1 MRRLRAWFS
10 RLGELFGRRRR
21 EQDFAAE
28 MNSHLQLHIE
38 DNLRAGMS
46 PVQARREAL
55 MKLGG
60 IEQTKENYRERRG
73 LPLLEV
79 FFQDLRFGARML
91 RKNPG
96 FTLVAVLTLALGIAA
111 NSTIFSFVSAV
122 LYTRPPVSD
131 PDRLSVV
138 YGLSPIHMWGSGL
151 NPVSAPN
158 YFTWKHENQV
168 FTELAASNPYNS
180 LNLTGGGDPE
190 RVSAV
195 RVTANYFSVL
205 GASPEIGRTFAAGE
219 DHEGYNRVVVLSHR
233 LWERKFGSDPGLVG
247 KAIRL
252 NNERYT
258 VIGVMPFQFRLMSFQ
273 GEVWTPL
280 VLDESQQGAA
290 ARQER
295 DLYLFGRLKPGVTLE
310 TAQANVKTLGAL
322 AAKNFPETDNGW
334 GANTLSLQEYMIHD
348 FNAGPAFILLLSAVG
363 LVLLIACAN
372 ISGLMLARATGRSKE
387 MAVRIAIG
395 AGRTR
400 LVRQL
405 MTEALLIAALGAG
418 AGLAFTI
425 AGERVMQAA
434 LSFNDAV
441 KLIELKIDW
450 RVLSFTSAIALFSA
464 VLFGLAPALKARSVE
479 IFATLKNESA
489 TASSNKKKNRL
500 RSVLVAGE
508 VALAVVLLSG
518 AGILIQG
525 IVEGTRR
532 NMGFDPQRILTA
544 QITLPESRYK
554 QPSAQIQFYRELV
567 SRLSS
572 MPGAKSAAITSVL
585 PGAGPEEIPFR
596 LRGQENLPAGEL
608 AHARYCVVSTHY
620 FEASG
625 TTIIAGRDFS
635 AADDAHAPL
644 VALVSQKLAEQ
655 FFPHGDA
662 IGSQIRIDSADA
674 ATNPWRTI
682 VGIVQNVK
690 GWPLRFI
697 DDPEI
702 YEPFEQRPMA
712 EAAVMVRG
720 ISDANSLAP
729 GLREAVWSID
739 RDQPIGQLMSLPDI
753 LENEVAGDKIMGKMM
768 GTFAVLALALSGL
781 GIYGLVAY
789 TVGQRRREIGIR
801 VALGAGKQ
809 SILRLVIMDGLKLAL
824 IGVAVGLTCA
834 LPLPKAFGSLF
845 QDYHISGGWIFL
857 SVPILITGVAML
869 ACYLP
874 ARRASRVDPIVALR
888 YE

>member
-1 MRRLRAWFS
+1 
-10 RLGELFGRRRR
+10 
-21 EQDFAAE
+21 
-28 MNSHLQLHIE
+28 
-38 DNLRAGMS
+38 
-46 PVQARREAL
+46 

-60 IEQTKENYRERRG
+60 VEQTKENYRERRG
-73 LPLLEV
+73 LPLVEIFL
-79 FFQDLRFGARML
+79 QDLRFGARML

-122 LYTRPPVSD
+122 LYSRPPVSD
-131 PDRLSVV
+131 PDRLAVV
-138 YGLSPIHMWGSGL
+138 YGLSPVHMWGAGL
-151 NPVSAPN
+151 YPVSAPN
-158 YFTWKHENQV
+158 YFTWKHENQA
-168 FTELAASNPYNS
+168 FSELAASNPYNS
-180 LNLTGGGDPE
+180 LNLTGDGDPE

-195 RVTANYFSVL
+195 RVTANYFTLL
-205 GASPEIGRTFAAGE
+205 GAAPELGRTFAASE
-219 DHEGYNRVVVLSHR
+219 DQEGHDHVVVLSHR
-233 LWERKFGSDPGLVG
+233 LWERKFGSDLTLIG
-247 KAIRL
+247 KDIRL
-252 NNERYT
+252 NGEPYN
-258 VIGVMPFQFRLMSFQ
+258 VIGVMPFQFRLASFQ
-273 GEVWTPL
+273 GEVWIPL
-280 VLDESQQGAA
+280 VLNESQQSAT

-295 DLYLFGRLKPGVTLE
+295 SLYLFGRLRRGVSLAQ
-310 TAQANVKTLGAL
+310 AQANIKTLGTL
-322 AAKNFPETDNGW
+322 AAKNFPETENGW
-334 GANTLSLQEYMIHD
+334 GANTLTLQEYMIRD
-348 FNAGPAFILLLSAVG
+348 FHAGSAFILLLSAVG

-372 ISGLMLARATGRSKE
+372 VSGLMLARATGRSKE

-395 AGRTR
+395 AGRAR
-400 LVRQL
+400 LARQL

-418 AGLAFTI
+418 VGLALTL
-425 AGERVMQAA
+425 AGERVMHEA
-434 LSFNDAV
+434 LAFNDAV
-441 KLIELKIDW
+441 KLLELKTDW
-450 RVLSFTSAIALFSA
+450 RVLAFTSAIAVFSA
-464 VLFGLAPALKARSVE
+464 LLFGLAPALKARSVE

-489 TASSNKKKNRL
+489 TVSTGKKKNRL

-525 IVEGTRR
+525 IVEGMRR

-554 QPSAQIQFYRELV
+554 EPSKQGQFYRELA
-567 SRLSS
+567 SRLAS
-572 MPGAKSAAITSVL
+572 MPGAKSAATASVL
-585 PGAGPEEIPFR
+585 PGAGPEEISFR
-596 LRGQENLPAGEL
+596 LRGQENLPTGEL
-608 AHARYCVVSTHY
+608 AHARYCVVSTQY
-620 FEASG
+620 FETTG

-644 VALVSQKLAEQ
+644 VALVSQNLAEQ
-655 FFPHGDA
+655 FFPNGNA
-662 IGSQIRIDSADA
+662 LGNQMRIDSGNA
-674 ATNPWRTI
+674 AGNQWRTI

-690 GWPLRFI
+690 GWPLRSI

-702 YEPFEQRPMA
+702 YEPFEQHPMA
-712 EAAVMVRG
+712 EAAVMVRA
-720 ISDANSLAP
+720 ISDPNSLAS

-739 RDQPIGQLMSLPDI
+739 GDQPVGELMSLPEV
-753 LENEVAGDKIMGKMM
+753 LANEVAGDQIMGKLM
-768 GTFAVLALALSGL
+768 GTFAVLALALSGI

-789 TVGQRRREIGIR
+789 TVGQRRQEIGIR

-809 SILRLVIMDGLKLAL
+809 SILRLVITDGLKLAL

-845 QDYHISGGWIFL
+845 QDYHISGGWILL

>member
-1 MRRLRAWFS
+1 MRWIRALLT
-10 RLGELFGRRRR
+10 RLGGLFNKGRR
-21 EQDFAAE
+21 EHELTAE
-28 MNSHLQLHIE
+28 LESHLAMHIE
-38 DNLRAGMS
+38 DNLRSGMS
-46 PVQARREAL
+46 RAQARREAI

-60 IEQTKENYRERRG
+60 VEQTKENYRQRRG

-79 FFQDLRFGARML
+79 FYQDLRFGARML

-122 LYTRPPVSD
+122 LYVKPPVSD
-131 PDRLSVV
+131 PDRLAVV
-138 YGLSPIHMWGSGL
+138 YGLSPIHMWGAGL
-151 NPVSAPN
+151 YPVSAPN

-168 FTELAASNPYNS
+168 FSELAASNPYNS
-180 LNLTGGGDPE
+180 LNLTGDGDPE

-205 GASPEIGRTFAAGE
+205 GASPELGRTFAAGE
-219 DHEGYNRVVVLSHR
+219 DHEGYNHVVVLSHR
-233 LWERKFGSDPGLVG
+233 LWERKFGSDPSLIG
-247 KAIRL
+247 KAVRL

-258 VIGVMPFQFRLMSFQ
+258 VIGVMPLQFRLMSFQ
-273 GEVWTPL
+273 GEVWIPL
-280 VLDESQQGAA
+280 VLNESQQSAA

-295 DLYLFGRLKPGVTLE
+295 NLYLFGRLKAGVTLE
-310 TAQANVKTLGAL
+310 KAQASVKTLGAL

-334 GANTLSLQEYMIHD
+334 EANSLSLQEYMIRD
-348 FNAGPAFILLLSAVG
+348 FNAGSAFILLLSAVG

-372 ISGLMLARATGRSKE
+372 ISGLMLARATARSKE

-405 MTEALLIAALGAG
+405 MTEALLIAVLGACV
-418 AGLAFTI
+418 GLALTLV
-425 AGERVMQAA
+425 GERVMQAA

-441 KLIELKIDW
+441 KLLELKTDW
-450 RVLSFTSAIALFSA
+450 RVVSFTSAIAVFSA
-464 VLFGLAPALKARSVE
+464 LLFGLAPALKARSVE

-489 TASSNKKKNRL
+489 TVSSSKKKNRL
-500 RSVLVAGE
+500 RSVLVASE

-525 IVEGTRR
+525 IVEGMRR

-554 QPSAQIQFYRELV
+554 EASAQIQFYRELA

-608 AHARYCVVSTHY
+608 PHARYCVVSTHY
-620 FEASG
+620 FEASA

-655 FFPHGDA
+655 FFPQGDA
-662 IGSQIRIDSADA
+662 LGSQIRIDSADHT
-674 ATNPWRTI
+674 TNPWRTI

-690 GWPLRFI
+690 GWPLRSI

-702 YEPFEQRPMA
+702 YEPFEQHPMA
-712 EAAVMVRG
+712 EAAVMVRAIG
-720 ISDANSLAP
+720 DANSLAP

-739 RDQPIGQLMSLPDI
+739 RDQPIGEVMSLPDI

-768 GTFAVLALALSGL
+768 GTFAVFALALSGI

-789 TVGQRRREIGIR
+789 TVGQRRQEIGIR

-809 SILRLVIMDGLKLAL
+809 TILRLVIMDGLKLTL
-824 IGVAVGLTCA
+824 IGVAFGIIFA
-834 LPLPKAFGSLF
+834 LPLPRAFGSLF

-857 SVPILITGVAML
+857 SVPVLITGAAML